1 MRARALL
8 VLLLLLASEAEA
20 QETIQVAVSSNFV
33 LAFTEIAMSFK
44 EKTGIRAL
52 ARTGS
57 TGQLYAQ
64 ITHGAPFDVYI
75 AADAQ
80 RPEALEHSG
89 YGVKGTRFTYALGR
103 LIVWSREVDDCL
115 AVLHDPS
122 AGYIALA
129 SPDLAPYGA
138 AAKEFLVS
146 IKAWHTERIV
156 LGANAMQ
163 ARSFAV
169 TGNAVAA
176 LMPYAH
182 LTGLAKDSSRCVYEV
197 PADSH
202 SPIEQQAILLDG
214 NNVNAKRFLDFLRS
228 DEAREII
235 RQSGY
240 EVPE

>member
-1 MRARALL
+1 MRVRALL
-8 VLLLLLASEAEA
+8 VLLLLAGGAEAE
-20 QETIQVAVSSNFV
+20 ERIQVAVSSNFV
-33 LAFTEIAMSFK
+33 LAFTEIAISFR
-44 EKTGIRAL
+44 EKTGIHAL

-64 ITHGAPFDVYI
+64 ISNGAPFDVYL
-75 AADAQ
+75 AADAE
-80 RPEALEHSG
+80 RPAALEHSG

-103 LIVWSREVDDCL
+103 LIVWSRQADDCL

-129 SPDLAPYGA
+129 NPDLAPYGA
-138 AAKEFLVS
+138 AAREFLVS
-146 IKAWHTERIV
+146 IDAWHAERIV

-202 SPIEQQAILLDG
+202 SPIEQQALLLDA
-214 NNVNAKRFLDFLRS
+214 NDANAKRFLEFLRS

-235 RQSGY
+235 RQAGY
-240 EVPE
+240 GVPE

>member
-1 MRARALL
+1 MRVRALL
-8 VLLLLLASEAEA
+8 ILLLLAGGAEAE
-20 QETIQVAVSSNFV
+20 ERIQVAVSSNFV
-33 LAFTEIAMSFK
+33 LAFTEIAISFR
-44 EKTGIRAL
+44 EKTGIHAL

-64 ITHGAPFDVYI
+64 ISNGAPFDVYL
-75 AADAQ
+75 AADAE
-80 RPEALEHSG
+80 RPAALEHSG

-103 LIVWSREVDDCL
+103 LIVWSRQADDCL

-129 SPDLAPYGA
+129 NPDLAPYGA
-138 AAKEFLVS
+138 AAREFLVS
-146 IKAWHTERIV
+146 IDAWHAERIV

-202 SPIEQQAILLDG
+202 SPIEQQALLLDA
-214 NNVNAKRFLDFLRS
+214 NDANAKRFLEFLRS

-235 RQSGY
+235 RQAGY
-240 EVPE
+240 GVPE

>member
-1 MRARALL
+1 MRVRAFL
-8 VLLLLLASEAEA
+8 VLLLLAGAAEA
-20 QETIQVAVSSNFV
+20 QERIQVAVSSNFV

-44 EKTGIRAL
+44 EKTGIHAL

-64 ITHGAPFDVYI
+64 ITNGAPFDVYV

-89 YGVKGTRFTYALGR
+89 YGVEGTRFTYALGR
-103 LIVWSREVDDCL
+103 LVVWSREVDDCL

-129 SPDLAPYGA
+129 NPDLAPYGA
-138 AAKEFLVS
+138 AARDFLVS
-146 IKAWHTERIV
+146 IKAWHAERIV

-176 LMPYAH
+176 VIPYAQ
-182 LTGLAKDSSRCVYEV
+182 LTGLAEHGSRCVYEV
-197 PADSH
+197 PAVSH
-202 SPIEQQAILLDG
+202 SPIKQQAILLDE
-214 NNVNAKRFLDFLRS
+214 NNENAKRFLEYLKS
-228 DEAREII
+228 EEAHEII
-235 RQSGY
+235 RQFGY

>member
-1 MRARALL
+1 VRVRALL
-8 VLLLLLASEAEA
+8 VLLLLAGGVEA
-20 QETIQVAVSSNFV
+20 QERIQVAVSSNFV
-33 LAFTEIAMSFK
+33 LTFTEIAISFR
-44 EKTGIRAL
+44 EKTGIHAL

-64 ITHGAPFDVYI
+64 ISNGAPFDVYL
-75 AADAQ
+75 AADAA

-103 LIVWSREVDDCL
+103 LIVWSRQADDCL

-129 SPDLAPYGA
+129 NPDLAPYGA
-138 AAKEFLVS
+138 AAREFLVS
-146 IKAWHTERIV
+146 IDAWHAERIV

-202 SPIEQQAILLDG
+202 SPIEQQAILLDE
-214 NNVNAKRFLDFLRS
+214 NDENAQRFLEFLGS
-228 DEAREII
+228 EEAREII

-240 EVPE
+240 GVPE